1 MNEKEQLIYDVIDRC
16 IEEVS
21 QEDYDDLYDWMT
33 VVFSYAESYLMD
45 DLGEEELDDLKLVY
59 DDYVMD
65 SWVGDDD
72 NEE

>member
-1 MNEKEQLIYDVIDRC
+1 MNEKEQLIYDVLDRC
-16 IEEVS
+16 IEEVP

-45 DLGEEELDDLKLVY
+45 NLNEEELDDLKLVY
-59 DDYVMD
+59 DDYVME

-72 NEE
+72 DEE

>member
-1 MNEKEQLIYDVIDRC
+1 
-16 IEEVS
+16 
-21 QEDYDDLYDWMT
+21 MT

-45 DLGEEELDDLKLVY
+45 DLDEEELDDLKLVY

-72 NEE
+72 DEE

>member
-1 MNEKEQLIYDVIDRC
+1 MNEKEQLIYDVLDRC

-33 VVFSYAESYLMD
+33 DVFSYAESYLMD
-45 DLGEEELDDLKLVY
+45 DLDEEELDELKLVY

-65 SWVGDDD
+65 FWVGEEDD
-72 NEE
+72 EE